1 MLDIRSIISCILSR
15 GHSTIFQLNSLI
27 LVSKLLGYCYYHF
40 NIVIIVVIVI
50 LLIQTSKAL
59 ASTSSNIDIVGI
71 ISFLREGGGRAANSG
86 ASSVIGSFTVCTEA
100 SLRSPGMIR

>member
-1 MLDIRSIISCILSR
+1 MFGTEIVKFNDNKNDNNNNDRDNKDQENYNWKMYLK
-15 GHSTIFQLNSLI
+15 
-27 LVSKLLGYCYYHF
+27 VKL
-40 NIVIIVVIVI
+40 VI
-50 LLIQTSKAL
+50 LQTSKAL

-100 SLRSPGMIR
+100 SLHSPRRIKQLSS